1 MNRAEKER
9 VVEELRQELSQT
21 DAVYLADFRGLT
33 VEQVNSLRR
42 EFRAAGCTYRVV
54 KNTLL
59 WRAIQGTDKEALEP
73 LLEGPT
79 AIAYSAEDPLA
90 PAKVLA
96 KFAKEFEPLEIKGG
110 YFEGFR
116 GPEEVVQIS
125 KMPGKDELRSM
136 LLATMLAVPQGF
148 MRLLQ
153 AAPQRFLLVL
163 EARKR
168 QLEEG

>member
-1 MNRAEKER
+1 MNRAQKER
-9 VVEELRQELSQT
+9 VVEELRQELSHV
-21 DAVYLADFRGLT
+21 DAIYLADFRGLT
-33 VEQVNSLRR
+33 VEQVNLLRR

-59 WRAIQGTDKEALEP
+59 LRAVQGTEKEALEP
-73 LLEGPT
+73 LLAGPT
-79 AIAYSAEDPLA
+79 AVAYSADDPLA

-116 GPEEVVQIS
+116 GPEDVVQIS
-125 KMPGKDELRSM
+125 KMPGKDELRAR

-148 MRLLQ
+148 LRLLE

-163 EARKR
+163 EARRR
-168 QLEEG
+168 QLDES